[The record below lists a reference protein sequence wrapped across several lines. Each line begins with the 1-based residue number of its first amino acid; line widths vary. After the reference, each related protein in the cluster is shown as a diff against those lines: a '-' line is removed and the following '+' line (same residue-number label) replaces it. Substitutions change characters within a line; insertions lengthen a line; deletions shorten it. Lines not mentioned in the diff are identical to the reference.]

1 VELIVQSL
9 VNGILFGT
17 MYGTAAIGLSLIFGT
32 MGIVF
37 IAQGAIIIFFSY
49 LCFWLFTL
57 LHIDPYISMVPI
69 IMISLLL
76 GAGFYQFLFKEAA
89 ALSDKIGSLLIAV
102 AVMFFAENF
111 MTVVWTPN
119 PRAVVTTY
127 GFYTVRLFGIHSTLV
142 RLIALGIAVLATIG
156 LAIFL
161 RKTLIGMAVRACS
174 EDAEAGSLLGISPNK
189 VNAVAFAIGIG
200 LAGVA
205 GINFAT
211 TYSFDPTY
219 GMDIAL
225 KALIALTL
233 GGIGSVGG
241 ALVGGIIIGVIEA
254 VASFYVGMGW
264 AQCVLFVIFMATLTL
279 RPNGLFGRVVQKA

>member
-1 VELIVQSL
+1 
-9 VNGILFGT
+9 
-17 MYGTAAIGLSLIFGT
+17 
-32 MGIVF
+32 
-37 IAQGAIIIFFSY
+37 
-49 LCFWLFTL
+49 
-57 LHIDPYISMVPI
+57 
-69 IMISLLL
+69 
-76 GAGFYQFLFKEAA
+76 
-89 ALSDKIGSLLIAV
+89 
-102 AVMFFAENF
+102 
-111 MTVVWTPN
+111 VVWTPN

-142 RLIALGIAVLATIG
+142 RLIALGIAILATIG

>member
-1 VELIVQSL
+1 
-9 VNGILFGT
+9 

-37 IAQGAIIIFFSY
+37 IAQGAMIIFFSY

>member
-1 VELIVQSL
+1 
-9 VNGILFGT
+9 

-37 IAQGAIIIFFSY
+37 IAQGAMIIFFSY

-219 GMDIAL
+219 GMDVAL